1 MIKSA
6 IETRKEMDD
15 AIATY
20 IEERLFASRKE
31 AFTKEELDQILQ
43 HYHNFINAVH
53 EFIIK
58 KETN

>member
-1 MIKSA
+1 MKSA
-6 IETRKEMDD
+6 IEVRNKLDRAIDDYLYSRLSSANKSHFKTDELKE
-15 AIATY
+15 IY
-20 IEERLFASRKE
+20 
-31 AFTKEELDQILQ
+31 Q